1 MSVSR
6 GLAKGQGREEGWQG
20 RGGGLCRQVSREVGH
35 QDSRH
40 TVVTKTSCQLPAV
53 AKQVQLIISM
63 SVCNTFS
70 FFNAHALITSL
81 QRYFIR
87 STILERE

>member
-6 GLAKGQGREEGWQG
+6 GLAKKRKGRGGGGGGWQG

-40 TVVTKTSCQLPAV
+40 TVVTKTPCQLPAV

-63 SVCNTFS
+63 SVYNTFS
-70 FFNAHALITSL
+70 SCVDNVSAKIHHTFNDT
-81 QRYFIR
+81 
-87 STILERE
+87 